1 MNILREKEKRE
12 LYNDLENRSF
22 ARRRSNEGMKSRT
35 VFWKLYRTILQ
46 VYRASTLRRILG
58 RTDGVSKRPMRH
70 RTT

>member
-1 MNILREKEKRE
+1 MDILREKEKRE
-12 LYNDLENRSF
+12 LYNDLGKRFF
-22 ARRRSNEGMKSRT
+22 ARMRSNEGTKSRT

-46 VYRASTLRRILG
+46 VYRTSTLRRILG